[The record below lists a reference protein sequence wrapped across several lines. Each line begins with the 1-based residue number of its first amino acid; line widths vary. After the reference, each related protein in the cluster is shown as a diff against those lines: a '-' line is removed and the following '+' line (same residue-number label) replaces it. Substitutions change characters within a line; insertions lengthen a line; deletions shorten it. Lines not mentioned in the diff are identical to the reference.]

1 MMDLFTPIKEN
12 RDFRRIYTRGKSYVS
27 PVVVTYVLKNR
38 SQNVRVGITTGKKT
52 GNAVKRNRSR
62 RIIREAFRQA
72 APQVREGFD
81 FVLVARGRTPF
92 VKSTDIYRIL
102 RCNPFS
108 QGGYD
113 PVPEKKEKGTSK

>member
-62 RIIREAFRQA
+62 RIIREAFRTL
-72 APQVREGFD
+72 APRIKKGTDLIF
-81 FVLVARGRTPF
+81 VARTKTAYI
-92 VKSTDIYRIL
+92 KSTELLPEMEKQL
-102 RCNPFS
+102 RKIGVINF
-108 QGGYD
+108 
-113 PVPEKKEKGTSK
+113 EKEG

>member
-38 SQNVRVGITTGKKT
+38 QNVRVGITTGKKT

-92 VKSTDIYRIL
+92 VKSTDIYRVL
-102 RCNPFS
+102 MR
-108 QGGYD
+108 QLKDAG
-113 PVPEKKEKGTSK
+113 VLK